1 MPVDWRLTRTN
12 DNLVDDDLLDV
23 HLVDAINRFAREA
36 TATFDDPQAEKAG
49 MYPAYEPVE
58 LEYRIQSLSTGWVR
72 RFAGYAVETDETEEE
87 TDVGILSYD
96 ALLRERTLNRGYDAQ
111 PVSFILAD
119 LLSDSELTPVQWV
132 SGNVTV
138 PNDPEISR
146 VYEGERLDVVLDELA
161 SIATSGES
169 AEWGAT
175 LDNEFFFR
183 PREMS
188 ASPRDF
194 EQGDHWDL
202 EIKQTSKEEATRSR
216 VYYGEGSERDA
227 VQVDD
232 GGRQADAQDR
242 LGTADPVIEPVEKH
256 YPQIDNSD
264 AARKKAED
272 LQSIHSEDAY
282 VTLST
287 YEALGVEPGDV
298 AHLTDEGVG
307 IDTTVRIAQIEYF
320 WKDDETNVRAA
331 ENSEGVL
338 DTLVKVSDEV
348 SRLDARGID
357 ATAVADQVQ
366 ALGDDVDIDVE
377 LKVWR
382 NDFEDPDGYVAPA
395 GNQVDFVMTS
405 YSAPANDSVDAE
417 IESAPS
423 ESDSVLIID
432 Q

>member
-169 AEWGAT
+169 ARSAE
-175 LDNEFFFR
+175 R
-183 PREMS
+183 PN
-188 ASPRDF
+188 
-194 EQGDHWDL
+194 
-202 EIKQTSKEEATRSR
+202 
-216 VYYGEGSERDA
+216 
-227 VQVDD
+227 
-232 GGRQADAQDR
+232 ADR
-242 LGTADPVIEPVEKH
+242 
-256 YPQIDNSD
+256 
-264 AARKKAED
+264 R
-272 LQSIHSEDAY
+272 
-282 VTLST
+282 
-287 YEALGVEPGDV
+287 
-298 AHLTDEGVG
+298 
-307 IDTTVRIAQIEYF
+307 
-320 WKDDETNVRAA
+320 
-331 ENSEGVL
+331 
-338 DTLVKVSDEV
+338 
-348 SRLDARGID
+348 
-357 ATAVADQVQ
+357 AVAIR
-366 ALGDDVDIDVE
+366 ASSPI
-377 LKVWR
+377 
-382 NDFEDPDGYVAPA
+382 
-395 GNQVDFVMTS
+395 S
-405 YSAPANDSVDAE
+405 SS
-417 IESAPS
+417 
-423 ESDSVLIID
+423 
-432 Q
+432 